1 MCCKK
6 FVLLMAILAF
16 LFSLL
21 AARETQERP
30 DVLVPENANEAR
42 LNRLQPPDQVMEA
55 IAMPDLH

>member
-1 MCCKK
+1 
-6 FVLLMAILAF
+6 MAILAF